1 VIVEKSDVVVLM
13 LILFMLVLMLANWLV
28 GGRDE

>member
-28 GGRDE
+28 KGGKE